1 MRKVGVIG
9 FGRIGRIH
17 FTLIKRIKNVEVI
30 AVADTFAEKM
40 TEVFDEY
47 GVYKYSNDFN
57 ALINDPEIDTVLI
70 CSPTDTH
77 ADVCIAAAKAGKDIF
92 CEKPIDFDIKRVE
105 EVLAE
110 VEKAGVSFQ
119 VGFNRRFDPNF
130 VKAKNA
136 TLGGDIG
143 DVHIIKITSR
153 DPEAPPL
160 SYVKSSGGIFFDMT
174 IHDFDMA
181 RFLAGSEPVE
191 IFAVGDALINKEIM
205 QYDDIDTAI
214 ITIKFEN
221 GAMAVIDNSRQAAY
235 GYDQRIE
242 VFGSKGMVKC
252 ENNTATQTTLYS
264 KDGVKKDKPLYF
276 FLERYQESFEEE
288 LVQFFNAIETGQEV
302 PVVGKDGLVALLM
315 GIAAKKSLKENRPVL
330 ISEIY
335 DQAGVL

>member
-1 MRKVGVIG
+1 MRKIGIIG

-17 FTLIKRIKNVEVI
+17 FSTVKKIKGAEVI
-30 AVADTFAEKM
+30 AVADPFADQM
-40 TEVFDEY
+40 TEVFDQF
-47 GVYKYSNDFN
+47 GVENYNADFN
-57 ALINDPEIDTVLI
+57 AIIKNPEIDTVFI

-77 ADVCIAAAKAGKDIF
+77 AEIAIAAAKAGKDIF
-92 CEKPIDFDIKRVE
+92 CEKPIDFDISRVE
-105 EVLAE
+105 EVLSE
-110 VEKAGVSFQ
+110 VNQSGVAFQ

-130 VKAKNA
+130 VKAKEA
-136 TLGGDIG
+136 TLSGEVG
-143 DVHIIKITSR
+143 DVHVIKITSR

-191 IFAVGDALINKEIM
+191 IFAVGDALINKEIL

-242 VFGSKGMVKC
+242 VFGTKGMVKA
-252 ENNTATQTTLYS
+252 ENNTPTQTTLFTQ
-264 KDGVKKDKPLYF
+264 DGVVSDKPLYF
-276 FLERYQESFEEE
+276 FLERYQDSFEEE
-288 LVQFFNAIETGQEV
+288 LVQFFNAMETGHQT
-302 PVVGKDGLVALLM
+302 PVVGKDGLAALLM
-315 GIAAKKSLKENRPVL
+315 GTAAKKSLQENRPVRL
-330 ISEIY
+330 SEIY
-335 DQAGVL
+335 

>member
-1 MRKVGVIG
+1 MRKIGIVG

-17 FTLIKRIKNVEVI
+17 YETVKKLKEAEVV
-30 AVADTFAEKM
+30 AVADPFA
-40 TEVFDEY
+40 DEMVEIFNQY
-47 GVYKYSNDFN
+47 GVEAFSKDFN
-57 ALINDPEIDTVLI
+57 AIIKNPEIDTVLI

-77 ADVCIAAAKAGKDIF
+77 AEIAIAAAKAGKDIF
-92 CEKPIDFDIKRVE
+92 CEKPIDLNIQRVE

-110 VEKAGVSFQ
+110 VKNAGVAFQ

-130 VKAKNA
+130 EKAKKA
-136 TLGGDIG
+136 TNNGDIG
-143 DVHIIKITSR
+143 QVHVIKITSR

-160 SYVKSSGGIFFDMT
+160 SYVKSSGGIFVDMT

-181 RFLAGSEPVE
+181 RFLASSEPVQVY
-191 IFAVGDALINKEIM
+191 AVGDALINKDIL

-214 ITIKFEN
+214 ITITFEN

-252 ENNTATQTTLYS
+252 ENNTPTQTTLFTN
-264 KDGVKKDKPLYF
+264 DGVLQDKPLYF

-288 LVQFFNAIETGQEV
+288 LVQFFNALEKGEET
-302 PVVGKDGLVALLM
+302 PVVGQDGLGALLLAV
-315 GIAAKKSLKENRPVL
+315 AAKKSLEENRPVK
-330 ISEIY
+330 ISEIK
-335 DQAGVL
+335 

>member
-1 MRKVGVIG
+1 MRKIGIIG

-17 FTLIKRIKNVEVI
+17 FKNVEKFNDTEVI
-30 AVADTFAEKM
+30 AVADPFADQM
-40 TEVFDEY
+40 TEVFDKY
-47 GVYKYSNDFN
+47 GIDNYSTDFN
-57 ALINDPEIDTVLI
+57 QIINNPEIDTVFI

-77 ADVCIAAAKAGKDIF
+77 AKIAIAAAKAGKDIF
-92 CEKPIDFDIKRVE
+92 CEKPIDLDTERVN

-110 VEKAGVSFQ
+110 VKRAGVSFQ

-130 VKAKNA
+130 VKAKMAALN
-136 TLGGDIG
+136 GDIG

-160 SYVKSSGGIFFDMT
+160 SYVKSSGGIFVDMT

-191 IFAVGDALINKEIM
+191 IYAVGDALINKEIM

-252 ENNTATQTTLYS
+252 ENNTATQTTLFV
-264 KDGVKKDKPLYF
+264 KDGVIKDKPLYF

-288 LVQFFNAIETGQEV
+288 LVQFFKAIESGQEV
-302 PVVGKDGLVALLM
+302 PVVGKDGLVAMLM

-330 ISEIY
+330 ISEINE
-335 DQAGVL
+335 

>member
-1 MRKVGVIG
+1 MRKIGIIG

-17 FTLIKRIKNVEVI
+17 FSSVKKLKDVEI
-30 AVADTFAEKM
+30 LAVADSLADKM
-40 TEVFDEY
+40 TEVFDKY
-47 GVYKYSNDFN
+47 GIDNYSNDFN
-57 ALINDPEIDTVLI
+57 TIINNPEIDTVFI

-77 ADVCIAAAKAGKDIF
+77 AKIAIAAAKAGKDIF

-110 VEKAGVSFQ
+110 VKRAGVSFQ

-130 VKAKNA
+130 VKAKKA
-136 TLGGDIG
+136 TLAGEVG
-143 DVHIIKITSR
+143 DVHVIKITSR

-160 SYVKSSGGIFFDMT
+160 SYVKSSGGIFVDMT

-191 IFAVGDALINKEIM
+191 IYAVGDALINKEIM

-252 ENNTATQTTLYS
+252 ENNTATQTTLFT
-264 KDGVKKDKPLYF
+264 DEGVIKDKPLYF

-288 LVQFFNAIETGQEV
+288 LVQFFNAIETGQET
-302 PVVGKDGLVALLM
+302 PVVGKDGLVPILM
-315 GIAAKKSLKENRPVL
+315 GIAAKKSLKENRPVR
-330 ISEIY
+330 IEEIY
-335 DQAGVL
+335 

>member
-1 MRKVGVIG
+1 MRKIGIIG

-17 FTLIKRIKNVEVI
+17 FESVKKINETEVV
-30 AVADTFAEKM
+30 AVADPFANQM
-40 TEVFDEY
+40 TDVFSKFGIDN
-47 GVYKYSNDFN
+47 YSNDFN
-57 ALINDPEIDTVLI
+57 EIINNPEIDTVFI

-77 ADVCIAAAKAGKDIF
+77 AEIAIAAAKAGKDIF
-92 CEKPIDFDIKRVE
+92 CEKPIDFDIDRVE

-110 VEKAGVSFQ
+110 VERAGVFFQ

-130 VKAKNA
+130 VKAKIA
-136 TLGGDIG
+136 TLDGDIG

-160 SYVKSSGGIFFDMT
+160 SYVKSSGGIFVDMT

-191 IFAVGDALINKEIM
+191 IFAVGDALINKEIV

-214 ITIKFEN
+214 ITIKFAN

-235 GYDQRIE
+235 GYDQRVE

-252 ENNTATQTTLYS
+252 ENNTATQTTLFTN
-264 KDGVKKDKPLYF
+264 DGVIKDKPLYF

-288 LVQFFNAIETGQEV
+288 LVQYFKAVETGQAV
-302 PVVGKDGLVALLM
+302 PVGGKDGLVALLM
-315 GIAAKKSLKENRPVL
+315 GIAAKKSLTENRPVL

-335 DQAGVL
+335 E

>member
-1 MRKVGVIG
+1 MRKIGIIG

-17 FTLIKRIKNVEVI
+17 FNSVKKIKDTQVI
-30 AVADTFAEKM
+30 AVADTFADQMED
-40 TEVFDEY
+40 VFDEY
-47 GVYKYSNDFN
+47 GIDNYSNDFN
-57 ALINDPEIDTVLI
+57 AIINNPEIDTVFV

-77 ADVCIAAAKAGKDIF
+77 AKIAIAAAKAGKDIF

-130 VKAKNA
+130 VKAKKA
-136 TLGGDIG
+136 TLAGEIG
-143 DVHIIKITSR
+143 DVHVIKITSR

-160 SYVKSSGGIFFDMT
+160 SYVKSSGGIFVDMT

-191 IFAVGDALINKEIM
+191 VFAVGDALINKEIL

-242 VFGSKGMVKC
+242 VFGSKGMIKC
-252 ENNTATQTTLYS
+252 ENNTATQTTLFT
-264 KDGVKKDKPLYF
+264 KDGVIKDKPLYF

-288 LVQFFNAIETGQEV
+288 LTQFFNAIETGQET
-302 PVVGKDGLVALLM
+302 PVVGKDGLVPILM
-315 GIAAKKSLKENRPVL
+315 GIAAKKSLKENRPVR
-330 ISEIY
+330 IAEI
-335 DQAGVL
+335 D

>member
-1 MRKVGVIG
+1 MRKIGIVG

-17 FTLIKRIKNVEVI
+17 FNSAKKLEDVEII
-30 AVADTFAEKM
+30 AVADPFADKM
-40 TEVFDEY
+40 REVFEQY
-47 GVYKYSNDFN
+47 GVENYSNDIN
-57 ALINDPEIDTVLI
+57 AIINNPEIDTVFI

-77 ADVCIAAAKAGKDIF
+77 ANIAIAAAKAGKDIF
-92 CEKPIDFDIKRVE
+92 CEKPIDLDIKRVE
-105 EVLAE
+105 DVLAE
-110 VEKAGVSFQ
+110 VKRAGVSFQ

-130 VKAKNA
+130 VKAKNT
-136 TLGGDIG
+136 TLNGDVG
-143 DVHIIKITSR
+143 DVHVIKITSR

-160 SYVKSSGGIFFDMT
+160 SYVKSSGGIFVDMT

-191 IFAVGDALINKEIM
+191 IFAAGDALINKDIV

-252 ENNTATQTTLYS
+252 ENNTATQTILFTN
-264 KDGVKKDKPLYF
+264 DGVVKDKPLYF

-288 LVQFFNAIETGQEV
+288 VVQFFNAMETGQET
-302 PVVGKDGLVALLM
+302 PVVGIDGLVALLM
-315 GIAAKKSLKENRPVL
+315 AVAAKKSLNENRPVR

-335 DQAGVL
+335 

>member
-1 MRKVGVIG
+1 MRKVGIVG

-17 FTLIKRIKNVEVI
+17 CNSLKKIKDVEVT
-30 AVADTFAEKM
+30 AVADSFADKM
-40 TEVFDEY
+40 TDVFNEY
-47 GVYKYSNDFN
+47 GIDNYSNDYHDI
-57 ALINDPEIDTVLI
+57 INNPEIDTVFV

-77 ADVCIAAAKAGKDIF
+77 AEVAIAAAKAGKDIF

-110 VEKAGVSFQ
+110 VKKAGVSFQ

-130 VKAKNA
+130 AKAKKSI
-136 TLGGDIG
+136 LDG
-143 DVHIIKITSR
+143 DVGQVHVIKITSR
-153 DPEAPPL
+153 DPEAPPI
-160 SYVKSSGGIFFDMT
+160 SYVKSSGGIFVDMT

-181 RFLAGSEPVE
+181 RFLADSEPVQV
-191 IFAVGDALINKEIM
+191 FAVGDALINKEIL

-235 GYDQRIE
+235 GYDQRVE

-252 ENNTATQTTLYS
+252 ENNTPTQTTLFTE
-264 KDGVKKDKPLYF
+264 DAVKKDKPLYF
-276 FLERYQESFEEE
+276 FLERYQQSFEEE
-288 LVQFFNAIETGQEV
+288 LVQFFDAIEKGQET
-302 PVVGKDGLVALLM
+302 PVVGKDGLVPILM

-330 ISEIY
+330 ISEI
-335 DQAGVL
+335 

>member
-1 MRKVGVIG
+1 
-9 FGRIGRIH
+9 
-17 FTLIKRIKNVEVI
+17 
-30 AVADTFAEKM
+30 M
-40 TEVFDEY
+40 TEVFDQY
-47 GVYKYSNDFN
+47 GVENYSNDFN
-57 ALINDPEIDTVLI
+57 AIVNNQEIDTVFI

-77 ADVCIAAAKAGKDIF
+77 AEIAIAAAKAGKDIF
-92 CEKPIDFDIKRVE
+92 CEKPIDLNIQRVE

-110 VEKAGVSFQ
+110 VKKAGVSFQ

-130 VKAKNA
+130 VKAKNVVLA
-136 TLGGDIG
+136 GDIG
-143 DVHIIKITSR
+143 DVHVIKITSR

-160 SYVKSSGGIFFDMT
+160 SYVKSSGGIFVDMT

-214 ITIKFEN
+214 ITIKFDN

-252 ENNTATQTTLYS
+252 ENNTPTQTTLFTN
-264 KDGVKKDKPLYF
+264 DGVIKDKPLYF

-288 LVQFFNAIETGQEV
+288 LVQFFNAIEKGLET
-302 PVVGKDGLVALLM
+302 PAVGKDGLVALLM
-315 GIAAKKSLKENRPVL
+315 AVAAKKSLKENRPVR

-335 DQAGVL
+335 

>member
-1 MRKVGVIG
+1 MRKVGIIG

-17 FTLIKRIKNVEVI
+17 FNTIKKLKDVEVI
-30 AVADTFAEKM
+30 AVADSLANEM
-40 TEVFDEY
+40 TEVFIKFGIEN
-47 GVYKYSNDFN
+47 YSNDFN
-57 ALINDPEIDTVLI
+57 SIINNPDIDTVFV

-77 ADVCIAAAKAGKDIF
+77 AEVSIAAAKAGKDIF
-92 CEKPIDFDIKRVE
+92 CEKPIDFDIKRVVEVIE
-105 EVLAE
+105 EVK
-110 VEKAGVSFQ
+110 KAGVSFQ

-130 VKAKNA
+130 AKAKKA
-136 TLGGDIG
+136 ILDG
-143 DVHIIKITSR
+143 DVGQVHIVKITSR

-160 SYVKSSGGIFFDMT
+160 SYVKSSGGMFADMT

-181 RFLAGSEPVE
+181 RFLVDSEPMQ
-191 IFAVGDALINKEIM
+191 IFAIGDALINKEFV

-235 GYDQRIE
+235 GYDQRVE

-252 ENNTATQTTLYS
+252 ENNTPTQTSLFT
-264 KDGVKKDKPLYF
+264 KDAVINDKPLYF

-288 LVQFFNAIETGQEV
+288 LVQFFNAIKNGQET
-302 PVVGKDGLVALLM
+302 PVEGKDGLVPLLM

-335 DQAGVL
+335 

>member
-1 MRKVGVIG
+1 MRKIGIIG

-17 FTLIKRIKNVEVI
+17 FESVKKLKDTKVV
-30 AVADTFAEKM
+30 AVADLFANEM
-40 TEVFDEY
+40 TEVFHQC
-47 GVYKYSNDFN
+47 GVEHYSDDFN
-57 ALINDPEIDTVLI
+57 EIINNPEIDTVFI

-77 ADVCIAAAKAGKDIF
+77 AEIAIAAAKAGKDIF
-92 CEKPIDFDIKRVE
+92 CEKPIDLDIPRVE
-105 EVLAE
+105 EVLSE
-110 VEKAGVSFQ
+110 IKKAGVNFQ

-136 TLGGDIG
+136 TLNGDIG
-143 DVHIIKITSR
+143 QVHVIKITSR

-160 SYVKSSGGIFFDMT
+160 SYIKSSGGIFVDMT

-191 IFAVGDALINKEIM
+191 IFAVGDALINKDIV

-214 ITIKFEN
+214 ITIKFAN

-252 ENNTATQTTLYS
+252 ENNTPTQTTLFTN
-264 KDGVKKDKPLYF
+264 DGVVNDKPLYF
-276 FLERYQESFEEE
+276 FLERYQKSFEEE
-288 LVQFFNAIETGQEV
+288 LVQFFNALEKGHET
-302 PVVGKDGLVALLM
+302 PVVGKDGLGALLM
-315 GIAAKKSLKENRPVL
+315 AVAAKKSLKENRPVSL
-330 ISEIY
+330 SEIY
-335 DQAGVL
+335 

>member
-1 MRKVGVIG
+1 MRKIGIIG

-17 FTLIKRIKNVEVI
+17 FDSVKKLNDIEVI
-30 AVADTFAEKM
+30 AVADPFADQM
-40 TEVFDEY
+40 TEVFDKY
-47 GVYKYSNDFN
+47 GIDNYSNDFN
-57 ALINDPEIDTVLI
+57 AIINNPEIDTVFI

-77 ADVCIAAAKAGKDIF
+77 AKIAIAAAKAGKDIF
-92 CEKPIDFDIKRVE
+92 CEKPIDFDINRVE

-110 VEKAGVSFQ
+110 VKRAGVSFH

-130 VKAKNA
+130 VKAKKA
-136 TLGGDIG
+136 TLDGDIG
-143 DVHIIKITSR
+143 DIHIIKITSR

-160 SYVKSSGGIFFDMT
+160 SYVKSSGGIFVDMT

-235 GYDQRIE
+235 GYDQRVE

-252 ENNTATQTTLYS
+252 ENNTATQTTLFTN
-264 KDGVKKDKPLYF
+264 DGVIKDKPLYF

-288 LVQFFNAIETGQEV
+288 LVQFFKAIETGQEV

-315 GIAAKKSLKENRPVL
+315 GIAAKKSLKENRPVC
-330 ISEIY
+330 ISEIF
-335 DQAGVL
+335 

>member
-1 MRKVGVIG
+1 MRKVGIIG
-9 FGRIGRIH
+9 FGRIGRVH
-17 FTLIKRIKNVEVI
+17 FNVAKKLKNVEI
-30 AVADTFAEKM
+30 TAVADCLADKM
-40 TEVFDEY
+40 TDVFKEY
-47 GVYKYSNDFN
+47 GVNNYSNDFN
-57 ALINDPEIDTVLI
+57 AIINNPEIDTVFV

-77 ADVCIAAAKAGKDIF
+77 AEVAIAAAKAGKDIF
-92 CEKPIDFDIKRVE
+92 CEKPIDSDIKRVE
-105 EVLAE
+105 EVLSE
-110 VEKAGVSFQ
+110 VKKAGVSFQ

-130 VKAKNA
+130 VKAKKA
-136 TLGGDIG
+136 ILDGDVG
-143 DVHIIKITSR
+143 KVHIIKITSR

-160 SYVKSSGGIFFDMT
+160 SYVKSSGGIFADMT

-181 RFLAGSEPVE
+181 RFLAGSEPVQ
-191 IFAVGDALINKEIM
+191 IFAIGDALINKEIK

-252 ENNTATQTTLYS
+252 ENNTPTQTTLFT
-264 KDGVKKDKPLYF
+264 KDAVIKDKPLYF

-288 LVQFFNAIETGQEV
+288 LIQFFNAIETGQET
-302 PVVGKDGLVALLM
+302 PVVGKDGLVPLLM

-335 DQAGVL
+335 

>member
-1 MRKVGVIG
+1 MRKVGIIG
-9 FGRIGRIH
+9 FGRIGRVH
-17 FTLIKRIKNVEVI
+17 FNVVKKLKDVEI
-30 AVADTFAEKM
+30 AAVADNLAEQM
-40 TEVFDEY
+40 TEVFEEY
-47 GVYKYSNDFN
+47 GVKNYSNDFN
-57 ALINDPEIDTVLI
+57 TIINNEDIDTVFV
-70 CSPTDTH
+70 CSPTDSH
-77 ADVCIAAAKAGKDIF
+77 AEVAIAAAKAGKNIF

-110 VEKAGVSFQ
+110 VKKAGVSFQ

-130 VKAKNA
+130 VQAKK
-136 TLGGDIG
+136 TILDG
-143 DVHIIKITSR
+143 DVGQVHVIKITSR

-160 SYVKSSGGIFFDMT
+160 SYVKSSGGIFADMT

-181 RFLAGSEPVE
+181 RFLAGSEPVQ
-191 IFAVGDALINKEIM
+191 IYAIGDALINKEIL

-252 ENNTATQTTLYS
+252 ENNTPTQTTLYT
-264 KDGVKKDKPLYF
+264 KDAVIKDKPLYF
-276 FLERYQESFEEE
+276 FLERYQASFEEE
-288 LVQFFNAIETGQEV
+288 LVQFFNAIETGQET
-302 PVVGKDGLVALLM
+302 PVVGKDGLVPLLM

-330 ISEIY
+330 ISEIC
-335 DQAGVL
+335 

>member
-1 MRKVGVIG
+1 MRKVGIIG

-17 FTLIKRIKNVEVI
+17 FNQIKKLKDVEI
-30 AVADTFAEKM
+30 TAVADSLADKM
-40 TEVFDEY
+40 TEVFKDF
-47 GVYKYSNDFN
+47 GINNYSNDFN
-57 ALINDPEIDTVLI
+57 AIINNPEIDTVFV

-77 ADVCIAAAKAGKDIF
+77 AEVSIAAAKAGKDIF
-92 CEKPIDFDIKRVE
+92 CEKPIDLDIKRIK

-110 VEKAGVSFQ
+110 VKKAGVSFQ

-130 VKAKNA
+130 VKAKKA
-136 TLGGDIG
+136 VLDGDVG
-143 DVHIIKITSR
+143 QVHIIKITSR
-153 DPEAPPL
+153 DPKAPPI
-160 SYVKSSGGIFFDMT
+160 SYVKSSGGIFTDMT

-181 RFLAGSEPVE
+181 RFLADSEPVQ
-191 IFAVGDALINKEIM
+191 IFAIGDALINKEII

-242 VFGSKGMVKC
+242 VFGTKGMVKC
-252 ENNTATQTTLYS
+252 ENNTPTQTTLFTQ
-264 KDGVKKDKPLYF
+264 DAVINDKPLYF

-288 LVQFFNAIETGQEV
+288 IVQFFNAIQTGKET
-302 PVVGKDGLVALLM
+302 PTVGKDGLISLLM
-315 GIAAKKSLKENRPVL
+315 AIAAKKSLKENRPVN

-335 DQAGVL
+335 

>member
-1 MRKVGVIG
+1 MRKIGIIG

-17 FTLIKRIKNVEVI
+17 FESVKKINGTEVI
-30 AVADTFAEKM
+30 AVADPFADQM
-40 TEVFDEY
+40 TEVFKKFGIDN
-47 GVYKYSNDFN
+47 YSNDFN
-57 ALINDPEIDTVLI
+57 EILNNPEIDTVFI

-77 ADVCIAAAKAGKDIF
+77 AKIAIAAAKAGKDIF
-92 CEKPIDFDIKRVE
+92 CEKPIDFDIERVN
-105 EVLAE
+105 EVLTE
-110 VEKAGVSFQ
+110 VKKAGVAFQ

-130 VKAKNA
+130 VKARKA
-136 TLGGDIG
+136 IIDGDIG
-143 DVHIIKITSR
+143 DVHIVKITSR

-160 SYVKSSGGIFFDMT
+160 SYVKSSGGIFVDMT

-181 RFLAGSEPVE
+181 RFLAGSEPIE
-191 IFAVGDALINKEIM
+191 IYAVGDALINKDIV

-252 ENNTATQTTLYS
+252 ENNTATHTTLFTN
-264 KDGVKKDKPLYF
+264 DGVMNDKPLYF

-288 LVQFFNAIETGQEV
+288 LVQFFSAIETAQEV
-302 PVVGKDGLVALLM
+302 PVGGKDGLASLLM

-330 ISEIY
+330 ISEI
-335 DQAGVL
+335 DE

>member
-1 MRKVGVIG
+1 MRKVGIVG

-17 FTLIKRIKNVEVI
+17 FNLIKRLKDVEI
-30 AVADTFAEKM
+30 TAVADSLADKM
-40 TEVFDEY
+40 TDVFQEY
-47 GVYKYSNDFN
+47 GIDNYSNDFN
-57 ALINDPEIDTVLI
+57 TVINNPEIDTVI
-70 CSPTDTH
+70 VCSPTDTH
-77 ADVCIAAAKAGKDIF
+77 AAVSIAAAKAGKDIF

-110 VEKAGVSFQ
+110 VKKAGVSFQ

-130 VKAKNA
+130 AKAKKA
-136 TLGGDIG
+136 VLDG
-143 DVHIIKITSR
+143 DVGQVHVIKITSR

-160 SYVKSSGGIFFDMT
+160 SYVKSSGGIFVDMT

-181 RFLAGSEPVE
+181 RFLAGSEPVQV
-191 IFAVGDALINKEIM
+191 FAVGDALINKEIL

-214 ITIKFEN
+214 ITITFEN

-252 ENNTATQTTLYS
+252 ENNTPTQTTLFT
-264 KDGVKKDKPLYF
+264 KDAVIKDKPLYF
-276 FLERYQESFEEE
+276 FLERYLESFEVE
-288 LVQFFNAIETGQEV
+288 LVQFFNAMETGQET
-302 PVVGKDGLVALLM
+302 PVVGKDGLVPILM

-335 DQAGVL
+335 

>member
-1 MRKVGVIG
+1 MRKIGIIG

-17 FTLIKRIKNVEVI
+17 FNSVKKIKGNQVV
-30 AVADTFAEKM
+30 AVADTFADQMED
-40 TEVFDEY
+40 VFDEY
-47 GVYKYSNDFN
+47 GIDNYSNDFN
-57 ALINDPEIDTVLI
+57 AIIDNPEIDTVFV

-77 ADVCIAAAKAGKDIF
+77 AKIAIAAAKAGKDIF

-130 VKAKNA
+130 VKAKKA
-136 TLGGDIG
+136 TLAGEIG
-143 DVHIIKITSR
+143 DVHVIKITSR

-160 SYVKSSGGIFFDMT
+160 SYVKSSGGIFVDMT

-191 IFAVGDALINKEIM
+191 VFAVGDALINKEIL

-242 VFGSKGMVKC
+242 VFGSKGMIKC
-252 ENNTATQTTLYS
+252 ENNTATQTTLFS
-264 KDGVKKDKPLYF
+264 KDGVIKDKPLYF

-288 LVQFFNAIETGQEV
+288 LTQFFNAIETGQET
-302 PVVGKDGLVALLM
+302 PVVGKDGLVPILM
-315 GIAAKKSLKENRPVL
+315 GIAAKKSLKENRPVR
-330 ISEIY
+330 ISEIE
-335 DQAGVL
+335 

>member
-1 MRKVGVIG
+1 MRKVGIIG

-17 FTLIKRIKNVEVI
+17 FNSVKRLKDVKII
-30 AVADTFAEKM
+30 AVADSLAEKM

-47 GVYKYSNDFN
+47 GIENYSNDFN
-57 ALINDPEIDTVLI
+57 AIINNPEIDTIFV

-77 ADVCIAAAKAGKDIF
+77 AEVAIAAAKAGKDIF

-110 VEKAGVSFQ
+110 VKKAGVSFQ

-130 VKAKNA
+130 SKAKKA
-136 TLGGDIG
+136 ILDGDVG
-143 DVHIIKITSR
+143 QVHIIKITSR

-160 SYVKSSGGIFFDMT
+160 SYVKSSGGIFADMT

-181 RFLAGSEPVE
+181 RFLAGSEPVQ
-191 IFAVGDALINKEIM
+191 IFAVGDALINKDIL

-252 ENNTATQTTLYS
+252 ENNTPTQTSLFT
-264 KDGVKKDKPLYF
+264 KDAVIADKPLYF
-276 FLERYQESFEEE
+276 FLERYQDSFQEE
-288 LVQFFNAIETGQEV
+288 LIQFFNAIETGQET
-302 PVVGKDGLVALLM
+302 PVVGKDGLVPLLM

-330 ISEIY
+330 ISEI
-335 DQAGVL
+335 L

>member
-1 MRKVGVIG
+1 MRKVGIVG

-17 FTLIKRIKNVEVI
+17 FNQVNRLKDAQVI
-30 AVADTFAEKM
+30 AVADSYADQMKD
-40 TEVFDEY
+40 VFQEY
-47 GVYKYSNDFN
+47 GVENYTNDFN
-57 ALINDPEIDTVLI
+57 AIINNPEIDTVFV

-77 ADVCIAAAKAGKDIF
+77 AQVAIAAAKAGKDIF
-92 CEKPIDFDIKRVE
+92 CEKPIDFNIKRVE

-110 VEKAGVSFQ
+110 VKKAGVSFQ

-130 VKAKNA
+130 AKAKKA
-136 TLGGDIG
+136 IIDGDIG
-143 DVHIIKITSR
+143 EVHIIKITSR

-160 SYVKSSGGIFFDMT
+160 SYVKSSGGIFVDMT

-181 RFLAGSEPVE
+181 RFLAGSEPVQV
-191 IFAVGDALINKEIM
+191 FAVGDALINKDIS

-214 ITIKFEN
+214 ITITFEN

-252 ENNTATQTTLYS
+252 ENNTPTQTALFT
-264 KDGVKKDKPLYF
+264 KDTVMSDKPLYF
-276 FLERYQESFEEE
+276 FLERYQDSFNEE
-288 LVQFFNAIETGQEV
+288 LVQFFKAMETGQET
-302 PVVGKDGLVALLM
+302 PVVGKDGLVPILM

-330 ISEIY
+330 ISEIS
-335 DQAGVL
+335 

>member
-1 MRKVGVIG
+1 MRKIGIIG

-17 FTLIKRIKNVEVI
+17 FSTVKKIKGAEVI
-30 AVADTFAEKM
+30 AVADPFADQM
-40 TEVFDEY
+40 TEVFDQF
-47 GVYKYSNDFN
+47 GVENYNADFN
-57 ALINDPEIDTVLI
+57 AIIKNPEIDTVFI

-77 ADVCIAAAKAGKDIF
+77 AEIAIAAAKAGKDIF
-92 CEKPIDFDIKRVE
+92 CEKPIDFDISRVE

-110 VEKAGVSFQ
+110 VNQSGVAFQ

-130 VKAKNA
+130 VKAKEA
-136 TLGGDIG
+136 TLSGEVG
-143 DVHIIKITSR
+143 DVHVIKITSR

-191 IFAVGDALINKEIM
+191 IFAVGDALINKEIL

-242 VFGSKGMVKC
+242 VFGTKGMVKA
-252 ENNTATQTTLYS
+252 ENNTPTQTTLFTQ
-264 KDGVKKDKPLYF
+264 DGVVSDKPLYF
-276 FLERYQESFEEE
+276 FLERYQDSFEEE
-288 LVQFFNAIETGQEV
+288 LVQFFNAMETGQQT
-302 PVVGKDGLVALLM
+302 PVVGKDGLAALLM
-315 GIAAKKSLKENRPVL
+315 GTAAKKSLQENRPVRL
-330 ISEIY
+330 SEIY
-335 DQAGVL
+335 

>member
-1 MRKVGVIG
+1 MRKIGIIG

-17 FTLIKRIKNVEVI
+17 FNSVKKLKDVEI
-30 AVADTFAEKM
+30 LAVADSLADKM
-40 TEVFDEY
+40 TEVFDKY
-47 GVYKYSNDFN
+47 GIDNYSNDFN
-57 ALINDPEIDTVLI
+57 TIINNPEIDTVFI
-70 CSPTDTH
+70 CTPTDTH
-77 ADVCIAAAKAGKDIF
+77 AKVAIAAAKAGKDIF

-110 VEKAGVSFQ
+110 VKRAGVSFQ

-130 VKAKNA
+130 VQAKKA
-136 TLGGDIG
+136 TLSGDIG
-143 DVHIIKITSR
+143 HVHVIKITSR

-160 SYVKSSGGIFFDMT
+160 SYVKSSGGIFVDMT

-181 RFLAGSEPVE
+181 RFLAGSEPVQ

-252 ENNTATQTTLYS
+252 ENNTATQTTLFTKY
-264 KDGVKKDKPLYF
+264 GVIKDKPLYF

-288 LVQFFNAIETGQEV
+288 LVQFFNAIETGQET

-315 GIAAKKSLKENRPVL
+315 GIAAKKSLKENRPVC

-335 DQAGVL
+335 

>member
-1 MRKVGVIG
+1 MRKIGIIG

-17 FTLIKRIKNVEVI
+17 FNSVKKIKGTQVV
-30 AVADTFAEKM
+30 AVADTFADQMED
-40 TEVFDEY
+40 VFDEY
-47 GVYKYSNDFN
+47 GIDNYSNDFN
-57 ALINDPEIDTVLI
+57 AIINNPEIDTVFV

-77 ADVCIAAAKAGKDIF
+77 AKIAIAAAKAGKDIF

-119 VGFNRRFDPNF
+119 VRFNRRFDPNF
-130 VKAKNA
+130 VKAKKA
-136 TLGGDIG
+136 TLAGEIG
-143 DVHIIKITSR
+143 DVHVIKITSR

-160 SYVKSSGGIFFDMT
+160 SYVKSSGGIFVDMT

-191 IFAVGDALINKEIM
+191 VFAVGDALINKEIL

-242 VFGSKGMVKC
+242 VFGSKGMIKC
-252 ENNTATQTTLYS
+252 ENNTATQTTLFT
-264 KDGVKKDKPLYF
+264 KDGVIKDKPLYF

-288 LVQFFNAIETGQEV
+288 LTQFFNAIETGQET
-302 PVVGKDGLVALLM
+302 PVVGKDGLVPILM
-315 GIAAKKSLKENRPVL
+315 GIAAKKSLKENRPVR
-330 ISEIY
+330 IAEI
-335 DQAGVL
+335 D